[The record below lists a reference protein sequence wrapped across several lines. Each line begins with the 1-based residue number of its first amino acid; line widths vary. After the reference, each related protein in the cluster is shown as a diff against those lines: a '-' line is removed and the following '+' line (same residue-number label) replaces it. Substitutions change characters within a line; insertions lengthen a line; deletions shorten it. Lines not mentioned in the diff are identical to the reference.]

1 MSVGWEKRQAE
12 VQTPP
17 SLRWRRDGKGYGFKL
32 IWGWPH
38 ICPANYNN
46 VMLNSLHH
54 SLAAETSSQAFRY
67 VHFLKRHGFYMWVF
81 LCSCF
86 LLFPL
91 PSPVGCVWGW
101 QPGGA
106 AVQRPSLGTL
116 QQGVEQQQLQWIR
129 DQLRVWL
136 RERKQLQRE
145 WRQQAL
151 ALLQPRGKGFCSLL
165 FRAAI
170 CYYAHS
176 DLFPAKPTKG
186 GCGEMHKKNG
196 RE

>member
-1 MSVGWEKRQAE
+1 MTKRWQRPF
-12 VQTPP
+12 VSGRDKLTGFQTGMLPKTP
-17 SLRWRRDGKGYGFKL
+17 S
-32 IWGWPH
+32 
-38 ICPANYNN
+38 C
-46 VMLNSLHH
+46 LH
-54 SLAAETSSQAFRY
+54 
-67 VHFLKRHGFYMWVF
+67 GGF

-106 AVQRPSLGTL
+106 TIQHPSLRTL

-151 ALLQPRGKGFCSLL
+151 ALLQPRGKGFCSLW
-165 FRAAI
+165 FRATI
-170 CYYAHS
+170 CYYTHS
-176 DLFPAKPTKG
+176 DLFSSQANTRKLWGDAQKY
-186 GCGEMHKKNG
+186 G
-196 RE
+196 RARPRGYSSWHAVKCKCLGILGRLKHLK